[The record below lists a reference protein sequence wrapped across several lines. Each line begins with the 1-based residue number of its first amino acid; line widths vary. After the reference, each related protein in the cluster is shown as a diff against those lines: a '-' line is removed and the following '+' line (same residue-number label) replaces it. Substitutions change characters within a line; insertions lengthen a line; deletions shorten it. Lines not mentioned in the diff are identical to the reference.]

1 MATVSLSLVLAKN
14 QIPTSSASSSNR
26 SHTMKLAAPTA
37 LFDHANIRMDL
48 LRQRAFNLRWASVE
62 EGVIP
67 LTAADPDFPCAP
79 EIAEAIARYASDRY
93 LSYAP
98 AEGLS
103 FFREAMAEYY
113 FSQKGVDVE
122 AGGVMACDSAA
133 FGIMAVCRAFL
144 RSGDEAIVFNPVDF
158 LFKHCVESCGAKAVL
173 WEMPLIPEGDLDFEL
188 LENAITSNTKL
199 ICLCNPL
206 NPTGKVFTRR
216 ELQQLAQ
223 IAEKYNLFILS
234 DEIWSDIVFEP
245 FSYTSMASLPEAAM
259 ITVVVTGF
267 SKSYGL
273 AGLRAGAVITSNPEL
288 LERVIL
294 ASDQRSTVHGS
305 NVLAQVAA
313 TAALK
318 DAQPWLN
325 EFLLHLH
332 EMRLLTV
339 NALNNLPGVKC
350 YAPQGCYVAFA
361 DISETGMDAESICS
375 KWLSEAKVS
384 VVPGLP
390 RWFGSRAQGHI
401 RLSFATSSTILN
413 DAFERINTCMQS

>member
-1 MATVSLSLVLAKN
+1 
-14 QIPTSSASSSNR
+14 
-26 SHTMKLAAPTA
+26 MKLADPTA
-37 LFDHANIRMDL
+37 LFDHANVRMEL

-98 AEGLS
+98 AEGLL

-113 FSQKGVDVE
+113 TVRRDVKLQ

-133 FGIMAVCRAFL
+133 FGIMAVCKAFL
-144 RSGDEAIVFNPVDF
+144 NAGDEAIVFNPVDF
-158 LFKHCVESCGAKAVL
+158 LFKHCVESCNATAVL
-173 WEMPLIPEGDLDFEL
+173 WDMPLMPDDSPDFDQLTEL
-188 LENAITSNTKL
+188 ISERTRL

-206 NPTGKVFTRR
+206 NPTGKVFTRD
-216 ELQQLAQ
+216 ELKQLAA
-223 IAEKYNLFILS
+223 IADQHNLIILS

-245 FSYTSMASLPEAAM
+245 SRYVSIASLPEAEER
-259 ITVVVTGF
+259 TLVVTGF

-273 AGLRAGAVITSNPEL
+273 AGLRAGAVFSVNEKL
-288 LERVIL
+288 VEKVLD
-294 ASDQRSTVHGS
+294 ASDQRSTVHGC

-318 DAQPWLN
+318 EAQPWLAA
-325 EFLLHLH
+325 FIAHLH
-332 EMRLLTV
+332 EMRSLTV
-339 NALNNLPGVKC
+339 DGLNALPGIQC
-350 YAPQGCYVAFA
+350 AAPQGCYVAFA
-361 DISETGMDAESICS
+361 NIEATGMSAEEICH
-375 KWLSEAKVS
+375 KWLKEASVS

-390 RWFGSRAQGHI
+390 RWFGSRAEGHI
-401 RLSFATSSTILN
+401 RISFATSKSIL
-413 DAFERINTCMQS
+413 DEAFDRIKNCMQS